1 MGGGGGGV
9 QTMDSF
15 QFNKCIKIFL
25 NRKKIEVF
33 IGFGLAFISPEALA
47 NCNQI
52 SNGIRSSEAYQPFN
66 A

>member
-1 MGGGGGGV
+1 
-9 QTMDSF
+9 MDSF

-52 SNGIRSSEAYQPFN
+52 SNGIRSSEAYQPLN

>member
-1 MGGGGGGV
+1 
-9 QTMDSF
+9 MDSL
-15 QFNKCIKIFL
+15 QFNKYIKIFL

-52 SNGIRSSEAYQPFN
+52 SMVVGHQRRINLLMRDVAKWSDSL
-66 A
+66 